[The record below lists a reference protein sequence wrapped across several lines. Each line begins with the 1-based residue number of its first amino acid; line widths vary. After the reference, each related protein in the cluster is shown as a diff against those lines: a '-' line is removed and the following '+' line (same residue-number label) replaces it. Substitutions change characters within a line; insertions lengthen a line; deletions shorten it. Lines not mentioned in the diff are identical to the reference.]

1 MTQLSPVIQSALDK
15 HRPHP
20 DHVWLLSSADVA
32 QGYGCSGDSI
42 RQAKK
47 QHGDE
52 LLENVHWIK
61 EGQKTTWTQRG
72 VIRLGN
78 FIKSPQA
85 AEFRTAAENFLCSA
99 INGELQPLPAA
110 GTASPLAIAPSRQQ
124 QLDQVVAV
132 ALQARQQQ
140 QQQAERDY
148 LAEQYQARVGEAQAQ
163 AMQPLADLGQW
174 LAGINGFQLTTEAVE
189 AIAHLSADM
198 GAAVCESSVI

>member
-1 MTQLSPVIQSALDK
+1 MTELSPVIQSALAN
-15 HRPHP
+15 HEPHP
-20 DHVWLLSSADVA
+20 EHVWLLSSKHVA
-32 QGYGCSGDSI
+32 EGYGCSTDSL

-52 LLENVHWIK
+52 LLEGTHWIK
-61 EGQKTTWTQRG
+61 QGQKTTWTQRG

-78 FIKSPQA
+78 FIKSAQA
-85 AEFRTAAENFLCSA
+85 AEFRTAAESFLCSA
-99 INGELQPLPAA
+99 INGQLEPLPSPAS
-110 GTASPLAIAPSRQQ
+110 ASPLAIAPSRQQ
-124 QLDQVVAV
+124 QLDHVVAV

-189 AIAHLSADM
+189 AIASLSADM
-198 GAAVCESSVI
+198 GAAVCGESAI